1 MDQTLV
7 VTGNLVA
14 SLSLVHTNL
23 TIGGHVC

>member
-7 VTGNLVA
+7 VTGHLIA
-14 SLSLVHTNL
+14 SLGLVHTNL